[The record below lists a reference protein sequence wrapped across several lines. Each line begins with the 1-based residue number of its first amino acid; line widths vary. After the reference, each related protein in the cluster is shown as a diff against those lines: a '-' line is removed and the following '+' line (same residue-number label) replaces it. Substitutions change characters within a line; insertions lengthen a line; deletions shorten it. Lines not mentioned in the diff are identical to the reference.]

1 MTIDNN
7 KWIDTLPISKT
18 KNYEN
23 NEMNAEVWV
32 NTIAKKKNENPY
44 KKNSLSIALFITVII
59 GLIFIPVIKNQTR
72 DLQKEINN
80 LRTSINAIEENLHH
94 AVLDHQFITSPEN
107 ITLLAKEHL
116 EANLFHYKKYQ
127 ISNLNNDGLGIF
139 SSSDENYN
147 KKNSK
152 KHNNNLTKKIKLEM
166 ISKIEEK
173 KIELR
178 KLQEIYSKPEKLPEE
193 IKMSVAKKI
202 EKTKLDLEK
211 LYYKPT
217 EVINLQKIQKW
228 GAVQLVKVFLGIPI
242 VPGR

>member
-18 KNYEN
+18 KNSEN
-23 NEMNAEVWV
+23 NEMNAEIWV
-32 NTIAKKKNENPY
+32 NTIAKKKNEKPY
-44 KKNSLSIALFITVII
+44 QKNNLSIAVFITVII

-80 LRTSINAIEENLHH
+80 LRTSINTIEENLHH

-116 EANLFHYKKYQ
+116 DANLSHYKKSQ
-127 ISNLNNDGLGIF
+127 ISNLNNDALGIF
-139 SSSDENYN
+139 SSINENYN
-147 KKNSK
+147 KINLKN
-152 KHNNNLTKKIKLEM
+152 NNNLSKKIKLKV
-166 ISKIEEK
+166 ISNIQK
-173 KIELR
+173 KKTELR

-202 EKTKLDLEK
+202 EKAKLDLDK
-211 LYYKPT
+211 LYHEPT
-217 EVINLQKIQKW
+217 EVINLQKIQKR
-228 GAVQLVKVFLGIPI
+228 GAVQVV
-242 VPGR
+242 

>member
-18 KNYEN
+18 KNSEN

-44 KKNSLSIALFITVII
+44 KKNKLSIALFITVII

-80 LRTSINAIEENLHH
+80 LRTSINAIEESLHH

-116 EANLFHYKKYQ
+116 EANLSHYKKSQ
-127 ISNLNNDGLGIF
+127 ISNLNNDGLEIF
-139 SSSDENYN
+139 SSTKENYN
-147 KKNSK
+147 
-152 KHNNNLTKKIKLEM
+152 NNNLSKKIKLKV
-166 ISKIEEK
+166 ISKIEK
-173 KIELR
+173 KKTELR
-178 KLQEIYSKPEKLPEE
+178 KLQEIYSKPEKLPGE

-211 LYYKPT
+211 LYHEPT
-217 EVINLQKIQKW
+217 EVVNFQRIQKW
-228 GAVQLVKVFLGIPI
+228 GAVQVVKVFLGMPI
-242 VPGR
+242 IPGR